1 MSLNIM
7 SVSLDS
13 ELGSYIYGHIIEGK
27 LLKDMKYE
35 EKVTQVTRDG
45 T

>member
-13 ELGSYIYGHIIEGK
+13 ELETYIYGRIIEGK

-35 EKVTQVTRDG
+35 EKVRQVTRDG